1 MYLFALSVLVGIF
14 VGVLGNGADILLL
27 PILVHYGYSFQEA
40 VAISLFLSIIP
51 STIPGLLLYNK
62 NGFFK
67 LMPGITVLIAITVG
81 IIIGSYI
88 GSNKIIADKWLYRAY
103 VILMF
108 GMTVYLLTY
117 HCELF

>member
-1 MYLFALSVLVGIF
+1 MYLFILSVFVGILVGVI
-14 VGVLGNGADILLL
+14 GNGADILLL

-40 VAISLFLSIIP
+40 VAISLFLSIVP
-51 STIPGLLLYNK
+51 STIPGLILYHK

-67 LMPGITVLIAITVG
+67 LAPAITVLIAVIIG

-88 GSNKIIADKWLYRAY
+88 GSNKMIADKWLYRMY
-103 VILMF
+103 VVLMF